1 MHNALVTVF
10 IPTFNRLSWLQRA
23 VASVLSQ
30 GDFVRLHVLDNAS
43 PDGTAEWLRELA
55 NHDGRVQLTLRSQ
68 NVGGL
73 KNFSDGFH
81 SVETPYL
88 VPLSDDD
95 ELASGFLASAL
106 EIAEADPE
114 LGAVVF
120 TTEVRKAGKTVAFS
134 PPPGTKEGRVEPAEH
149 LLRWAEHGHYIAWSS
164 ILWRKDPIFSFASAA
179 TFQKFQNISDF
190 WIQFLVFLEVPVVVC
205 NQAGSIF
212 NEHDGQVSKSLGIE
226 CVKELGELLPEM
238 EKVLSAN
245 RLLSPVESKEFLK
258 QIALRFSPFL
268 DYYISRISPL
278 PADVILR
285 QSIEDYLK
293 YFFPYLGLSSFPLA
307 VFEQHRKQTQA
318 LEQANVRLERF
329 EQIQHYLSGRLVQ
342 QMMKVEDAV
351 RRSLPKFCKAA
362 LRSVIR

>member
-1 MHNALVTVF
+1 MDNALVTVF
-10 IPTFNRLSWLQRA
+10 IPTCNRLPWLQRA

-55 NHDGRVQLTLRSQ
+55 VHDVRVRLTLRVQ
-68 NVGGL
+68 DVGGL

-95 ELASGFLASAL
+95 ELAPGFLASAL
-106 EIAEADPE
+106 KIAEADKE

-120 TTEVRKAGKTVAFS
+120 TTEVRKDGKTVKFS
-134 PPPGTKEGRVEPAEH
+134 PPPGTQEGRVEPSEH

-179 TFQKFQNISDF
+179 TFQKFQNISDL

-212 NEHDGQVSKSLGIE
+212 NKHDSQTSQKIGPHTVMEFSLMVREMSLRLHQTNTLDQTQKEKFLKNISLFFNNILYHRSHVGAWDVGEKKLCEWIENYIKYLFPHAGFSKFPFLCFFEEHKRLKVR
-226 CVKELGELLPEM
+226 VKELEE
-238 EKVLSAN
+238 
-245 RLLSPVESKEFLK
+245 
-258 QIALRFSPFL
+258 QI
-268 DYYISRISPL
+268 
-278 PADVILR
+278 
-285 QSIEDYLK
+285 
-293 YFFPYLGLSSFPLA
+293 SFHQ
-307 VFEQHRKQTQA
+307 QHRHSLKVQ
-318 LEQANVRLERF
+318 VR
-329 EQIQHYLSGRLVQ
+329 QILGTIKLRVLTKLKRH
-342 QMMKVEDAV
+342 
-351 RRSLPKFCKAA
+351 KAA
-362 LRSVIR
+362 

>member
-55 NHDGRVQLTLRSQ
+55 NNDGRVQLTLRAQ

-73 KNFSDGFH
+73 KNFADGFH

-106 EIAEADPE
+106 KIAEADPE

-120 TTEVRKAGKTVAFS
+120 TTEVRKAGKTVALS
-134 PPPGTKEGRVEPAEH
+134 PPLGTQEGRVEPAEH
-149 LLRWAEHGHYIAWSS
+149 LLRWADHGHYIAWSS
-164 ILWRKDPIFSFASAA
+164 ILWRKNPIFSFASEA
-179 TFQKFQNISDF
+179 TFQKFQNISDL

-205 NQAGSIF
+205 KQAGSIF
-212 NEHDGQVSKSLGIE
+212 NEHDGQTSQGVGPHTINELGVIVREMSLKLDQISTLDQSQKEKFLKNISLFFNNVLYYRSNAGSLDASEMELCVWIENYLKFLFPYAGFSKFPFLCFFEEHKSLKAR
-226 CVKELGELLPEM
+226 VKKLEEQI
-238 EKVLSAN
+238 SFHQ
-245 RLLSPVESKEFLK
+245 RQRHSLK
-258 QIALRFSPFL
+258 SQ
-268 DYYISRISPL
+268 
-278 PADVILR
+278 VR
-285 QSIEDYLK
+285 QT
-293 YFFPYLGLSSFPLA
+293 LGLIK
-307 VFEQHRKQTQA
+307 R
-318 LEQANVRLERF
+318 R
-329 EQIQHYLSGRLVQ
+329 ILS
-342 QMMKVEDAV
+342 
-351 RRSLPKFCKAA
+351 KFNQFKEAC
-362 LRSVIR
+362 

>member
-134 PPPGTKEGRVEPAEH
+134 PPPGTQEGRVEPAEH

-179 TFQKFQNISDF
+179 TFQKFQNISDL

-212 NEHDGQVSKSLGIE
+212 NEHDGQTSQGVGPHTINELGVIVREMSLRLDQTRTLDQTQKDKFLEKISLFFNNVLYYRSNAGSLDAGEKELCLWIENYIKYLFPYAGFSKFPFLCFFE
-226 CVKELGELLPEM
+226 EHKFLKARVKEL
-238 EKVLSAN
+238 EKQISFQQQHGHSLKAQFRQILGTIKRRVLS
-245 RLLSPVESKEFLK
+245 K
-258 QIALRFSPFL
+258 
-268 DYYISRISPL
+268 IS
-278 PADVILR
+278 
-285 QSIEDYLK
+285 QY
-293 YFFPYLGLSSFPLA
+293 
-307 VFEQHRKQTQA
+307 
-318 LEQANVRLERF
+318 
-329 EQIQHYLSGRLVQ
+329 
-342 QMMKVEDAV
+342 
-351 RRSLPKFCKAA
+351 KAA
-362 LRSVIR
+362 C